1 MIYIVRRT
9 QLYLDDDLWKLL
21 HMIARQSGGTISEL
35 VRNAIREKY
44 SQNNARRKEACEAIV
59 GLWKDR
65 TDIGETSMI
74 RTCQGKTDLSL
85 GLTEGFPEAC

>member
-1 MIYIVRRT
+1 MRRT

-21 HMIARQSGGTISEL
+21 HMIARQSGETISEL

-44 SQNNARRKEACEAIV
+44 GQDRNRRKEACEAII

-65 TDIGETSMI
+65 TDIGETDDYV
-74 RTCQGKTDLSL
+74 RDLRRSSRL
-85 GLTEGFPEAC
+85 ERLAD

>member
-1 MIYIVRRT
+1 MRRT

-21 HMIARQSGGTISEL
+21 HMIARQSGGTVSEL

-44 SQNNARRKEACEAIV
+44 SQNLARRKEACEAIV

-65 TDIGETSMI
+65 TDIGETDDYV
-74 RTCQGKTDLSL
+74 RDLRRDSRL
-85 GLTEGFPEAC
+85 ERLSD

>member
-1 MIYIVRRT
+1 VRRT

-21 HMIARQSGGTISEL
+21 HMVARQSGATVSEL

-44 SQNNARRKEACEAIV
+44 CPERARRIEAFESII

-65 TDIGETSMI
+65 TDIGETEDYI
-74 RTCQGKTDLSL
+74 RDLRRSSRL
-85 GLTEGFPEAC
+85 ERLAD

>member
-1 MIYIVRRT
+1 MRRT

-21 HMIARQSGGTISEL
+21 HVIARQSGATVSDL

-44 SQNNARRKEACEAIV
+44 SQDRARRIEAFESII

-65 TDIGETSMI
+65 TDIGETDDYI
-74 RTCQGKTDLSL
+74 RKLRRSSRL
-85 GLTEGFPEAC
+85 ERFAN

>member
-1 MIYIVRRT
+1 MRRT

-21 HMIARQSGGTISEL
+21 HTIARQSGGTVSDL

-44 SQNNARRKEACEAIV
+44 GQNSARRKEACEAIV

-65 TDIGETSMI
+65 TDIGEADDYVRELRRDS
-74 RTCQGKTDLSL
+74 RLERL
-85 GLTEGFPEAC
+85 VR

>member
-1 MIYIVRRT
+1 
-9 QLYLDDDLWKLL
+9 
-21 HMIARQSGGTISEL
+21 

-65 TDIGETSMI
+65 TDIGETDDYV
-74 RTCQGKTDLSL
+74 RDLRRSSRL
-85 GLTEGFPEAC
+85 ERLAD

>member
-1 MIYIVRRT
+1 VRRT

-21 HMIARQSGGTISEL
+21 HMIAQQSGATVSEL

-44 SQNNARRKEACEAIV
+44 WPERALRIEAFESII

-65 TDIGETSMI
+65 TDIGETDDYI
-74 RTCQGKTDLSL
+74 RDLRRSSRL
-85 GLTEGFPEAC
+85 ERLAD

>member
-1 MIYIVRRT
+1 MRRT
-9 QLYLDDDLWKLL
+9 QIHLDDDLWKLL
-21 HMIARQSGGTISEL
+21 HMLARQSGGSVSEL

-65 TDIGETSMI
+65 TDIGETDDYV
-74 RTCQGKTDLSL
+74 RDLRRDSRSER
-85 GLTEGFPEAC
+85 LTGGNHGGV

>member
-1 MIYIVRRT
+1 VRRT

-21 HMIARQSGGTISEL
+21 HVIARQSGATVSDL

-44 SQNNARRKEACEAIV
+44 SQDRARRIEAFESII

-65 TDIGETSMI
+65 TDIGETDDYI
-74 RTCQGKTDLSL
+74 RKLRRSSRL
-85 GLTEGFPEAC
+85 ERFAN

>member
-1 MIYIVRRT
+1 MRRT

-21 HMIARQSGGTISEL
+21 HLIARQSGETISEL

-44 SQNNARRKEACEAIV
+44 NQDRARRIEAFESII

-65 TDIGETSMI
+65 TDIGETDDYV
-74 RTCQGKTDLSL
+74 RDLRRDSRL
-85 GLTEGFPEAC
+85 ERLAD